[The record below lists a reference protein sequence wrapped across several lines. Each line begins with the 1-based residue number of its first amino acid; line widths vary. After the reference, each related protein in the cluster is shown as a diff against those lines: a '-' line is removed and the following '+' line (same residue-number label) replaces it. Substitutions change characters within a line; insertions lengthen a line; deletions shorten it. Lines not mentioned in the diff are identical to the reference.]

1 MMTDNPKF
9 GDETKSR
16 NKESGKLTGVALALA
31 GVAAMSTSAEASAQ
45 GTAPD
50 GFQAASDLSNVSGV
64 QVLADGAVELTL
76 SNGQTVLI
84 AAADVV
90 VENGIVYLSTA
101 SLEAAAVIGGAAAAG
116 GGGGAL
122 IGIAGGGALAAAAGG
137 GGGGGGGSTPPPAP
151 PANTN
156 APVFTSAT
164 TASFDENATGT
175 VYTATATDADGNT
188 VTFSIVGG
196 ADAADFS
203 INASTGALTFNSTPD
218 HENPDDA
225 DTDNVYEVTIRA
237 NDGLNNTD
245 QTVTITVDNVDEAP
259 VFSSGTTASVAE
271 NQTAAYTAVAADPES
286 ATVTYSLSGVDASL
300 FNIDANTGEV
310 TFIAAPNFEAPGDD
324 DGDNVYEVIV
334 TASDGGVSTNQS
346 VSITVTD
353 ANEFSPVFSSG
364 ASASVAENQT
374 SAYTAVA
381 TDADGTSA
389 ITYSISGA
397 DAALFNINSTTGVV
411 VFRTAP
417 DFEDPTG
424 TSFDIIVTA
433 SDGSNSTNQ
442 AVTIN
447 VTNVDEAP
455 VFTSA
460 TTASVAENT
469 TEAYTAAAS
478 DDDLTS
484 PTYAI
489 VGGADAALFTIDAT
503 TGVVSFIT
511 PPDFDTAGDDDGDN
525 DYEITV
531 RATDGVNNVDQNVT
545 ITVTDL
551 NDNAPVFTSGTTSAV
566 AEGTVTA
573 YDADATDA
581 DAGTTLTYS
590 ISGIDAGHFSINSGT
605 GVVTFN
611 ASPDFET
618 PLDDDGDNFYEIT
631 VTASDGTNSTNQN
644 VSIEVTDGNDNAPV
658 FTSGGTGSTAENATG
673 AVYTAT
679 ATDPDGDTPT
689 FSIVG
694 GDDAALFDIDSASG
708 ALTFIAAPDFES
720 PGDVGGD
727 NNYQVT
733 IRATDGFNNT
743 DQAVTI
749 SVTDENDNAPV
760 FTSGA
765 TASVAEDQTS
775 AYDADATDGDAGTT
789 LVYSLSGTDSALF
802 SIDSGTGVVTFNSAP
817 DFEAPADSGGDNDY
831 DFTVTASDGVNSTDQ
846 AVTVSVTDVNESTD
860 VPGDQST
867 PITLALGDTYVGE
880 LEVLGDT
887 DWVRVELVAG
897 QRYGFSLDGSGSN
910 PLEDP
915 LVRLYDA
922 SGNLVAENDDGG
934 PGRNSLLS
942 FTVQTTGVYYV
953 EADAWTNGS
962 DLDYTGTYTMG
973 LTALAPLAEY
983 TNDQIADYLE
993 NGYWESTSRSAR
1005 HWDAGEGDVIT
1016 VNIGGLTVQG
1026 QFLARAALQHYTDL
1040 TGIIFNE
1047 VAIGGQIVFDDD
1059 EDGAFANTTTS
1070 GGFITAATVN
1080 VAIGWADLAE
1090 GRLDGYAFQT
1100 YIHEV
1105 GHALGLGHAGPYN
1118 GSADYAVDAIYLND
1132 SWQTTVMS
1140 YFSQS
1145 ENSFTNASFAYVAG
1159 PQVADILAIQNMY
1172 GLSTTTRSGD
1182 TIYGFNTNTGSDVY
1196 DPTALVRVV
1205 SYAVFDSGGTDTF
1218 DFSGSSANQT
1228 LDLRAEAF
1236 SSTLGA
1242 TGNISIARGTV
1253 IENAIGGSGNDTLI
1267 GNSANNVLT
1276 GNGGDDRFISSGGS
1290 DVFDGGAGTDT
1301 AVFSGLQ
1308 SAYSV
1313 TTNGSGNTVVT
1324 HFITGDTTE
1333 LISIET
1339 IVYNATSA
1347 PLFDTSKQNDAQS
1360 AETGLD
1366 IGLMVAGIR
1375 NDWIDSPWTNIEDTR
1390 SDLSFD
1396 LFFASVPSFAGSSQ
1410 SAAFQGPQGDNH
1422 DHDDDDGHYKG
1433 NHVFKEIDPDAP
1445 ENQSVLVADHL
1456 VPTKLDDHESHDHHE
1471 DHDDHYK
1478 GNHVFKEID
1487 PDAPEN
1493 QSVLVADHLVISKA
1507 DDRPDVMD
1515 ALDVSEIAFDAS
1527 APLVTFEVNVFFD
1540 SNGMLVLGE
1549 TDGQAGSIASSMELP
1564 GFKALASEIDLGADD
1579 TRVEMFGAY
1588 NLPVPDAAGF
1598 AVLTVEG
1605 GDATTPMEGGSK
1617 MAELVL
1623 DPMPIAV
1630 NDAGFMV
1637 LVDEPEGWAG

>member
-1 MMTDNPKF
+1 MTKNPKI
-9 GDETKSR
+9 GDETTSLDK
-16 NKESGKLTGVALALA
+16 KPGKLTGVALALA
-31 GVAAMSTSAEASAQ
+31 GAAALSAGAQAAAQ
-45 GTAPD
+45 GAPPE
-50 GFQAASDLSNVSGV
+50 GFQATSDLSNVSDV
-64 QVLADGAVELTL
+64 QVLSDGSVQLTL

-90 VENGIVYLSTA
+90 VENGIVYLSTT
-101 SLEAAAVIGGAAAAG
+101 SLEAAGIIGAAAAG
-116 GGGGAL
+116 GGGGGAL
-122 IGIAGGGALAAAAGG
+122 LGIAGGGALAAAAGG
-137 GGGGGGGSTPPPAP
+137 GGGGGGDSPPPAP
-151 PANTN
+151 PPNTN
-156 APVFTSAT
+156 PPVFTSAT
-164 TASFDENATGT
+164 SASFDENDTGA

-203 INASTGALTFNSTPD
+203 INATTGVLTFNSTPD

-259 VFSSGTTASVAE
+259 VFSSATTATVAE
-271 NQTAAYTAVAADPES
+271 NQTAAFTAVAADPEG
-286 ATVTYSLSGVDASL
+286 AAVTYSISGVDAAL
-300 FNIDANTGEV
+300 FNIDASTGAV
-310 TFIAAPNFEAPGDD
+310 TFIAAPDYEAPGDD
-324 DGDNVYEVIV
+324 DGDNVYDVIV
-334 TASDGGVSTNQS
+334 TASDGGVSTDQS

-353 ANEFSPVFSSG
+353 SNEFSPVFSSG

-381 TDADGTSA
+381 TDADGSSA
-389 ITYSISGA
+389 ITYSISGT
-397 DAALFNINSTTGVV
+397 DAALFNINASTGVV
-411 VFRTAP
+411 VFRKAP

-433 SDGSNSTNQ
+433 SDGSNSTDQ

-447 VTNVDEAP
+447 VTDVNEAP

-460 TTASVAENT
+460 TSASVAENT

-489 VGGADAALFTIDAT
+489 VGGVDASLFTIDAT
-503 TGVVSFIT
+503 SGVVSFIT
-511 PPDFDTAGDDDGDN
+511 PPDFEAAGDDDGDN

-545 ITVTDL
+545 ISVTDL
-551 NDNAPVFTSGTTSAV
+551 NDNSPVFTSATTSAV
-566 AEGTVTA
+566 LEGTVTA

-581 DAGTTLTYS
+581 DAGTALIYS
-590 ISGIDAGHFSINSGT
+590 ISGIDAGHFSINSST

-631 VTASDGTNSTNQN
+631 VTASDGTNSTQQN

-658 FTSGGTGSTAENATG
+658 FTSGGAGSTAENATG
-673 AVYTAT
+673 TVYTAT

-694 GDDAALFDIDSASG
+694 GADAALFDIDSASG
-708 ALTFIAAPDFES
+708 ALTFIAAPDFEN

-733 IRATDGFNNT
+733 IRATDGSNNT

-749 SVTDENDNAPV
+749 SVTDENDNSPV

-802 SIDSGTGVVTFNSAP
+802 TIDSATGVVTFLSAP
-817 DFEAPADSGGDNDY
+817 DFEAPADSGADNDY

-846 AVTVSVTDVNESTD
+846 AVTVTVTDVNESND
-860 VPGDQST
+860 VPGDAST

-887 DWVRVELVAG
+887 DWIRVELVAG
-897 QRYGFSLDGSGSN
+897 QRYGFSLDGSGAN

-922 SGNLVAENDDGG
+922 FGNLVAENDDGG
-934 PGRNSLLS
+934 PGRNSLLAV
-942 FTVQTTGVYYV
+942 TVQTTGVYYV

-962 DLDYTGTYTMG
+962 DLDYTGTYTLG
-973 LTALAPLAEY
+973 LSALAPLTEY

-1005 HWDAGEGDVIT
+1005 AWDAGEGDIIT
-1016 VNIGGLTVQG
+1016 VNITALTVQG
-1026 QFLARAALQHYTDL
+1026 QFLARAALQHWSDL
-1040 TGIIFNE
+1040 TGILFNA

-1059 EDGAFANTTTS
+1059 EDGAFANTTVS
-1070 GGFITAATVN
+1070 GSFITAASIN
-1080 VAIGWADLAE
+1080 VAIDWADLAE

-1100 YIHEV
+1100 FIHEI

-1145 ENSFTNASFAYVAG
+1145 ENTFTNANFAYVAG

-1172 GLSTTTRSGD
+1172 GLSTTTRLGD

-1196 DPTALVRVV
+1196 DPTALARVV

-1228 LDLRAEAF
+1228 LDLRAESF

-1253 IENAIGGSGNDTLI
+1253 IENAIGGTGNDTLI
-1267 GNSANNVLT
+1267 GNDANNVLT
-1276 GNGGDDRFISSGGS
+1276 GNAGNDRFISSGGS

-1301 AVFSGLQ
+1301 AVFSGLE
-1308 SAYSV
+1308 SAYNV

-1324 HFITGDTTE
+1324 HIITGDTTE
-1333 LISIET
+1333 LISIEC
-1339 IVYNATSA
+1339 IDYNATSA
-1347 PLFDTSKQNDAQS
+1347 PVLNLAKQSDA
-1360 AETGLD
+1360 ANPIDALD
-1366 IGLMVAGIR
+1366 IGLMIAGIR
-1375 NDWIDSPWTNIEDTR
+1375 NDWIDNVWTNIEDTR

-1396 LFFASVPSFAGSSQ
+1396 MFFAATQTFEV
-1410 SAAFQGPQGDNH
+1410 SAPNADFQIPRGDHH
-1422 DHDDDDGHYKG
+1422 DHDDDHG
-1433 NHVFKEIDPDAP
+1433 
-1445 ENQSVLVADHL
+1445 
-1456 VPTKLDDHESHDHHE
+1456 
-1471 DHDDHYK
+1471 DHYK

-1493 QSVLVADHLVISKA
+1493 QSVLVADHLVSTKL
-1507 DDRPDVMD
+1507 DDRDNHDHDDGHDHDHKGNHVYKEIDPDAPENQSVLVADHLVASKVDDQPDVM
-1515 ALDVSEIAFDAS
+1515 AVLDVSEIALDLAIPL
-1527 APLVTFEVNVFFD
+1527 APLDVGIVRD
-1540 SNGMLVLGE
+1540 GNGMLAL
-1549 TDGQAGSIASSMELP
+1549 TDDDAPAMSSI
-1564 GFKALASEIDLGADD
+1564 
-1579 TRVEMFGAY
+1579 
-1588 NLPVPDAAGF
+1588 NLAGF
-1598 AVLTVEG
+1598 TALGGLSDFGQSADPIALMGQHDLPIPDVDGFEMLTSEG
-1605 GDATTPMEGGSK
+1605 AEGVTLTENSA
-1617 MAELVL
+1617 AEFGLVL
-1623 DPMPIAV
+1623 DPMATAID
-1630 NDAGFMV
+1630 DAGF
-1637 LVDEPEGWAG
+1637 LVITEEPEGWAG